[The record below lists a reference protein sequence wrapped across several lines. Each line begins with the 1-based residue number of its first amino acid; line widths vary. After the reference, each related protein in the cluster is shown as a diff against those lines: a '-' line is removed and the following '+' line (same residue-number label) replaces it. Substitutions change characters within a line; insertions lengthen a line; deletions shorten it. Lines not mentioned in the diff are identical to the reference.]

1 MGYLNIFLASF
12 FCALSLLSAGKLFNK
27 FLIKQNKVN
36 FFENIIFGF
45 ILLSFLGLSI
55 NFFFSLNEKLN
66 LIFLIFPII
75 LYFFIN
81 QIEIK
86 KDIKYLLILS
96 LLSLILISLEN
107 TNRPDAGLYH
117 LPYINILNESNL
129 IVGISNIHFRYGHV
143 SIVQYISAIYN
154 NIFFSNN
161 GILIPPSIIF
171 LALSGYLVNE
181 TLKNRNDQFYNFL
194 AVIFT
199 SYTLINMNRYSSWGN
214 DDFASI
220 LMFIIFLNC
229 YKNFKSLNILSFAK
243 TLLFCSLAFL
253 IKSFYLIIFLLP
265 FVIFL
270 KNFKSLYREII
281 FNKINLFS
289 LIFLGLW
296 LLKNFLT
303 SSCLIFP
310 VSFLCFDIFSWS
322 LNEISIKNIS
332 LISEAW
338 AKDWP
343 NNKGN
348 FNYNNFISDFNW
360 LNVWVNNHLV
370 IIIQNISVLA
380 VLLIIFK
387 ATNKIQIKNFQ
398 KNFIK
403 IYTLVLLILF
413 LIWFLKFP
421 LLRYGEGI
429 LVTFLL
435 VISTYIK
442 IPSIKI
448 NSYKFSLSIIL
459 ILSIGI
465 IAKNFSRIIKNYN
478 YQYVDYPWPKK
489 NTYTNTNIKNEYI
502 SFKKDG
508 EILYYRPK
516 IEANLCMYGSS
527 PCAAIGVNETYFK
540 IKEIKI
546 NKGKFLIFDMFYVVN
561 KN

>member
-1 MGYLNIFLASF
+1 MGYLNIFLTSF

-27 FLIKQNKVN
+27 FLIKENKVN

-45 ILLSFLGLSI
+45 ILFSFLGLSI

-66 LIFLIFPII
+66 IIFLIFPII

-81 QIEIK
+81 KREIK

-129 IVGISNIHFRYGHV
+129 IVGISNIHFRYGHI
-143 SIVQYISAIYN
+143 SILQYISAIYN
-154 NIFFSNN
+154 NIFFTDN

-181 TLKNRNDQFYNFL
+181 TLKDKNDQFYKFL
-194 AVIFT
+194 AAIFT
-199 SYTLINMNRYSSWGN
+199 CYTLINMNRYSSWGN

-229 YKNFKSLNILSFAK
+229 YKNFQNLDIISFAK

-253 IKSFYLIIFLLP
+253 IKSFYLVIFLLP

-270 KNFKSLYREII
+270 KNFKSFYREIV
-281 FNKINLFS
+281 FNRINLFS
-289 LIFLGLW
+289 FIFLGLW
-296 LLKNFLT
+296 ILKNFLT

-322 LNEISIKNIS
+322 LNEISISNIS

-343 NNKGN
+343 NNEGN

-360 LNVWVNNHLV
+360 FSAWANNHFV
-370 IIIQNISVLA
+370 IITQNISVLV
-380 VLLIIFK
+380 VLLLMFK
-387 ATNKIQIKNFQ
+387 VSNKIQLNNIQ
-398 KNFIK
+398 KSFIK
-403 IYTLVLLILF
+403 IYTLTLSILF

-429 LVTFLL
+429 IVTFLL
-435 VISTYIK
+435 IISMYIK
-442 IPSIKI
+442 IPSIKVD
-448 NSYKFSLSIIL
+448 SYKFSLVIIL
-459 ILSIGI
+459 ILSTGI
-465 IAKNFSRIIKNYN
+465 VVKNFSRILKNYN

-489 NTYTNTNIKNEYI
+489 NTYTDSNIKNEYI
-502 SFKKDG
+502 SLKKDG

-540 IKEIKI
+540 IKEIQI
-546 NKGKFLIFDMFYVVN
+546 NKGKFLMFDKFYIVN
-561 KN
+561 KK